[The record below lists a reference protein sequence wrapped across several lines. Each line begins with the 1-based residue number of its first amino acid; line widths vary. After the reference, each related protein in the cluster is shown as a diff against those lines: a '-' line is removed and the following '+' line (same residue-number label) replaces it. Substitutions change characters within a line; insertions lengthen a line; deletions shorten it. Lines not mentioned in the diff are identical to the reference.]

1 MKSHGPDS
9 PRQKVL
15 MVGFREAQILD
26 ITGPMQILSAVNDL
40 RPRGNPAY
48 ELSLVASMAGP
59 LQTTSGIRLYADK
72 AFVDFEDADL
82 EDLDTL
88 MVSGGE
94 GIRRA
99 MGDRQLI
106 DFLRRAAPFARRVVS
121 ICTGTF
127 LLAEAGLASGKRVV
141 THWNS
146 CDLLARYYPDLVVE
160 RDAIYVRDGN
170 LWSSAG
176 VTAGM
181 DLALALIGEDWG
193 RELALRIAQRHVM
206 FLMRPGGQSQFSSH
220 LIAQQRGN
228 GRLGDVLKWIVENP
242 GADMRVERLAEKAA
256 MSERSFA
263 RIFRKETGAT
273 PARFIERVRTDVAR
287 RLLEESTE
295 PVEGVAHACGFGNAE
310 RMRRV
315 FHRQLG
321 AGPAAYR
328 ERFQRPNPMELE
340 GASP

>member
-1 MKSHGPDS
+1 MESNGFDS
-9 PRQKVL
+9 PCRKVL

-26 ITGPMQILSAVNDL
+26 IAGPMQILSGVNDL
-40 RPRGNPAY
+40 RPAGQPAY
-48 ELSLVASMAGP
+48 DLDLVAAMAGP
-59 LQTTSGIRLYADK
+59 LRTTSGLRLYADK
-72 AFVDFEDADL
+72 AFIDFEDAQFT
-82 EDLDTL
+82 DLDTL
-88 MVSGGE
+88 MVAGGD
-94 GIRRA
+94 GIRKA

-106 DFLRRAAPFARRVVS
+106 DFIRRAAPFARRVVS
-121 ICTGTF
+121 ICSGAF
-127 LLAEAGLASGKRVV
+127 LIAEAGLASGKRVA

-146 CDLLARYYPDLVVE
+146 CDLLARYYPDLTVE
-160 RDAIYVRDGN
+160 RDAIYVRDGK

-181 DLALALIGEDWG
+181 DLALALVEEDWG

-220 LIAQQRGN
+220 LIAQQRAN
-228 GRLGDVLKWIVENP
+228 GRLGDVLKWIVDNP
-242 GADMRVERLAEKAA
+242 DADLRVDQLAAKAG

-263 RIFRKETGAT
+263 RIFRRETGAT

-295 PVEGVAHACGFGNAE
+295 PVEIVAVSCGFGNAE

-321 AGPAAYR
+321 TGPAAYR
-328 ERFQRPNPMELE
+328 ERFQRPEPLVLQGVNP
-340 GASP
+340 

>member
-1 MKSHGPDS
+1 MKTDGPDS
-9 PRQKVL
+9 PCRKVM
-15 MVGFREAQILD
+15 MVGFRESQILD
-26 ITGPMQILSAVNDL
+26 ITGPMQILSGVNDV
-40 RPRGNPAY
+40 RPTGSPAY
-48 ELSLVASMAGP
+48 ELTLIASMAGP
-59 LQTTSGIRLYADK
+59 LRTTSGLRLFADR
-72 AFVDFEDADL
+72 AFADIEEAEL
-82 EDLDTL
+82 AGLDTL
-88 MVSGGE
+88 MVAGGD
-94 GIRRA
+94 GIRQA
-99 MGDRQLI
+99 MGDRTLI
-106 DFLRRAAPFARRVVS
+106 DFIGRAGRAARRVVS
-121 ICTGTF
+121 ICSGTF
-127 LLAEAGLASGKRVV
+127 LLAEAGLATGKRVA

-146 CDLLARYYPDLVVE
+146 CDLLARYYPDLTVE

-181 DLALALIGEDWG
+181 DLALALVQEDWG

-228 GRLGDVLKWIVENP
+228 GRLGNLLKWIVDNP
-242 GADMRVERLAEKAA
+242 DADMRVERLAEKAA

-263 RIFRKETGAT
+263 RLFRRETGAT

-295 PVEGVAHACGFGNAE
+295 PVEGIAATCGFGNAE

-321 AGPAAYR
+321 TGPAAYR
-328 ERFQRPNPMELE
+328 ERFQRRDPMDLE
-340 GASP
+340 GVSP